1 MAFFLPMK
9 KTPRIL
15 VAVLLLG
22 LFGGNGGTGLQ
33 ADDWAQF
40 RGPRHDGIS
49 TESNWR
55 KNWAEMP
62 PSEVWRAEVG
72 IGFSAISVAKGKLV
86 TVGHFSGDDVVRCF
100 DEASGAQV
108 WEHRYASDIGAMF
121 YIGGP
126 GSTPTIDVETETVFV
141 LGKWGELFCFK
152 LSDGT
157 IVWQRH
163 LAKEEKLLVPDWGF
177 SGSVL
182 KIDNRLV
189 LNLGV
194 AGMAIDPLSG
204 KTLWR
209 SEGAECGYSTPLPYS
224 EKGESLVI
232 VSSGEGYSAVES
244 ETGRKRWSVPWFT
257 RYGVNAAD
265 PIVWNDK
272 VFITSGYQKGSGL
285 FMLGEGELEMVWKQR
300 KFRAQQNAPVRF
312 GDYLYGFDGD
322 SSSRAMLKCLS
333 LKKGETV
340 WEDETFGYGAL
351 CAADG
356 HLIIISSDGRLGIA
370 PASPKEFKPDLTSS
384 VLPADCWTVPVI
396 ANGRLYCRNSKGNL
410 VSLDLKPKL

>member
-1 MAFFLPMK
+1 MVVFRPFTMISRTLSGAL
-9 KTPRIL
+9 I
-15 VAVLLLG
+15 LLG
-22 LFGGNGGTGLQ
+22 LGGDAVL
-33 ADDWAQF
+33 ADDWPQF

-49 TESNWR
+49 LESLSQ
-55 KNWAEMP
+55 KNWAEAP
-62 PSEVWRAEVG
+62 PKEIWRAKVG
-72 IGFSAISVAKGKLV
+72 IGFSAVSVAKGKV
-86 TVGHFSGDDVVRCF
+86 ITSGHIGGDDVVRSF
-100 DEASGAQV
+100 DEQSGKQV

-126 GSTPTIDVETETVFV
+126 GSTPTIDIESDTVLV
-141 LGKWGELFCFK
+141 LGKWGELFCLK
-152 LSDGT
+152 LTDGSV
-157 IVWQRH
+157 VWKRH
-163 LAKEEKLLVPDWGF
+163 LAKEESLVVPDWGF

-182 KIDNRLV
+182 RLENRLI

-194 AGMAIDPLSG
+194 AGMAIDSRTG

-209 SEGAECGYSTPLPYS
+209 SDGAESGYSTPVPFR
-224 EKGESLVI
+224 EKGKSLVI
-232 VSSGEGYSAVES
+232 VSSGEGYSAVDTN
-244 ETGRKRWSVPWFT
+244 TGQQEWSVPWLT

-265 PIVWNDK
+265 PIIWNDK
-272 VFITSGYQKGSGL
+272 VFISSGYQKGSGL
-285 FMLGEGELEMVWKQR
+285 FELGDGELEMIWKQR

-333 LKKGETV
+333 LKTGEIV

-351 CAADG
+351 CGADG
-356 HLIIISSDGRLGIA
+356 HLIIISSDGRLGLA
-370 PASPKEFKPDLTSS
+370 EASPSGVAASVTPS

-410 VSLDLKPKL
+410 VALDLIRTR